1 MKKWLLKTIFK
12 KEIKLLTDLIN
23 SQETQ
28 IKNLKL
34 RIEYLITER
43 KL

>member
-1 MKKWLLKTIFK
+1 MKKWLLKTLFK